1 MSDKALEKALRQNMK
16 VKAEAEAKIK
26 KEDKH
31 PIIKYVKKGIR
42 LGLIFVFPPSVGVVA
57 NTDPMRRLKI
67 AVKCINA
74 INLVKEERKNKSK
87 NKSVKESYEEID
99 IIQESLRLYSL
110 KYFLFFP
117 LISYPVQQIM
127 FY

>member
-1 MSDKALEKALRQNMK
+1 M
-16 VKAEAEAKIK
+16 
-26 KEDKH
+26 
-31 PIIKYVKKGIR
+31 
-42 LGLIFVFPPSVGVVA
+42 A

-99 IIQESLRLYSL
+99 IIQESVNQAMEKLRETIES
-110 KYFLFFP
+110 
-117 LISYPVQQIM
+117 
-127 FY
+127 